1 MIANTNERFGLVS
14 VLLHW
19 ITALTVFGLFG
30 LGWYMVDLTYYD
42 PLYKT
47 LPHIHKSVGILLVL
61 LFLFRVGWKWLNPAP
76 RPVDG
81 SSRFEIVAA
90 RIAHVAMYLLLAMIF
105 TSGYLISTADG
116 SSIDVFDLFA
126 VPATLTSIPEQE
138 DVAGLVHEY
147 LAYTLIG
154 LVLVHALA
162 ALKHHFLD
170 RDDTLRRMLGMGSRD
185 DNQHVQQ
192 PTTGV

>member
-1 MIANTNERFGLVS
+1 MITNTLERFGLLS
-14 VLLHW
+14 ILLHW

-47 LPHIHKSVGILLVL
+47 LPHVHKSIGILLVL
-61 LFLFRVGWKWLNPAP
+61 LFLFRLGWKWFNPAP
-76 RPVDG
+76 RPVNG
-81 SSRFEIVAA
+81 SSRFEIAAA
-90 RIAHVAMYLLLAMIF
+90 RATHAAMYALLAMIF

-154 LVLVHALA
+154 LVLLHALA
-162 ALKHHFLD
+162 ALKHHFID
-170 RDDTLRRMLGMGSRD
+170 RDDTLRRMLGTCSRD
-185 DNQHVQQ
+185 VNQSVQS

>member
-1 MIANTNERFGLVS
+1 MMIVNTHERFGLLS
-14 VLLHW
+14 ILLHW

-47 LPHIHKSVGILLVL
+47 LPHVHKSIGILLAL
-61 LFLFRVGWKWLNPAP
+61 LFLFRLGWKWFNPAP
-76 RPVDG
+76 RLLDG
-81 SSRFEIVAA
+81 SSRLEVAA
-90 RIAHVAMYLLLAMIF
+90 ARSAHAAMYLLLAMIF

-116 SSIDVFDLFA
+116 SAIDVFDLFA

-147 LAYTLIG
+147 LAWTLIG
-154 LVLVHALA
+154 FAVLHALA
-162 ALKHHFLD
+162 ALKHHYID
-170 RDDTLRRMLGMGSRD
+170 RDDTLRRMLSVSSRGSD
-185 DNQHVQQ
+185 QSA
-192 PTTGV
+192 